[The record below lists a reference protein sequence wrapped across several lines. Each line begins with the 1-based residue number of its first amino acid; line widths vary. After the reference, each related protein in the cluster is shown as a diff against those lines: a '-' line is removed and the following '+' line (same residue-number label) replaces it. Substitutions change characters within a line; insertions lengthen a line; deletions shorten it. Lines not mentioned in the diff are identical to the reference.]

1 MNNDTKDPTQQTY
14 SIEKLAMKIKSK
26 HVSKLKV
33 ELIRNACSKSKKN
46 PTKSN
51 LNNKNIELT
60 HIKCRDVDG
69 QFHIWCESSVIS
81 SGLVLAFCFMVVKW
95 LLQL

>member
-33 ELIRNACSKSKKN
+33 ELIRNAFSKSNKKPN
-46 PTKSN
+46 
-51 LNNKNIELT
+51 
-60 HIKCRDVDG
+60 
-69 QFHIWCESSVIS
+69 
-81 SGLVLAFCFMVVKW
+81 
-95 LLQL
+95 